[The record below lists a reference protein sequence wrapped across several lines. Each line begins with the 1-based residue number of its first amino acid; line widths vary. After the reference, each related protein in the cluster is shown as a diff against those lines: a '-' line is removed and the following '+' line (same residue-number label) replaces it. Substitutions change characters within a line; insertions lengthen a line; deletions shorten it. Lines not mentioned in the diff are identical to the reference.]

1 MLLLPYERFVIRT
14 RLDPNTVLSRIDG
27 IMERSIG
34 WFGLLYANEG
44 KPYHGKLEDNR
55 FELNRNI
62 HFRNSFLP
70 VIKGRVN
77 PDVQGSII
85 LVAMRLNFCVMIF
98 LTIWFGG
105 LFYGLCSGLMEIIQA
120 GTFAITGYAFL
131 PLGLLLF
138 GYLLTMICFKIEAF
152 RSTNFLS
159 DLLEAQQL
167 IDLGP
172 LETEMN
178 T

>member
-14 RLDPNTVLSRIDG
+14 RLDPNTVLSRIDS
-27 IMERSIG
+27 IAERPTSRL
-34 WFGLLYANEG
+34 GLLYTSEG
-44 KPYHGKLEDNR
+44 KPYLGKLKDNR
-55 FELNRNI
+55 FELSRKI

-77 PDVQGSII
+77 PDVGGSII
-85 LVAMRLNFCVMIF
+85 LVTMRLSFCVMIF

-105 LFYGLCSGLMEIIQA
+105 AIYGLFSGLIETIQA
-120 GTFAITGYAFL
+120 GEFTITGFAFL
-131 PLGLLLF
+131 PFGLILGS
-138 GYLLTMICFKIEAF
+138 YLLTMICFKYEAF
-152 RSTNFLS
+152 KSTNFLT